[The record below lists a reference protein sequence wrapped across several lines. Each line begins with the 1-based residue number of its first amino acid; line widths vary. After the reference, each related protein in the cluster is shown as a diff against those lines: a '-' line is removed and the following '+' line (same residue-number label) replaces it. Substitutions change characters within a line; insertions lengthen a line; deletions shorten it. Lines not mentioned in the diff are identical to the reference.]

1 MVVRSSGSS
10 HHLVEL
16 LHREPVDSHGQRI
29 EDDLACREVHT
40 GRKSSGRDNT
50 GKFSFLELLFHLA
63 AFLRCQTGM
72 VRRSH

>member
-29 EDDLACREVHT
+29 EDDLTCREVHT
-40 GRKSSGRDNT
+40 GRKSSGRDNA
-50 GKFSFLELLFHLA
+50 GEFSFLELFLNLP
-63 AFLRCQTGM
+63 AFL
-72 VRRSH
+72 

>member
-16 LHREPVDSHGQRI
+16 LHREPVDSHGKRI
-29 EDDLACREVHT
+29 EDDLTCREVHT

-50 GKFSFLELLFHLA
+50 GEFSFLELFLNLT
-63 AFLRCQTGM
+63 AFLRSQTGM